1 MPGHS
6 RATARRKVD
15 GGYTS
20 RSGVVESMH
29 TRVPPARSF
38 FPADPVRKDLG
49 AVRQPLPGDGKP
61 TIQFYTGLLPFCSR
75 RQQRAVARDRDGKS
89 STVPVS
95 RAEDCPAPRSSGT
108 RGRNQDGCL
117 DSSERQNT
125 AKLLHESEAAPYR
138 GDPND
143 SLNRAVRPEAPLV
156 TETAPLPRAL
166 PHGGPPQSTLAHLR
180 NEHDRNQTSPPQR
193 AGMPPELQTC
203 VGR

>member
-143 SLNRAVRPEAPLV
+143 SLNRAVRPRWLIS
-156 TETAPLPRAL
+156 ETSMTGTRLHPRR
-166 PHGGPPQSTLAHLR
+166 GLACLR
-180 NEHDRNQTSPPQR
+180 NSKPVS
-193 AGMPPELQTC
+193 AGDVRELQHLQEHLPGM
-203 VGR
+203 VGDV